1 MTRNASGTRST
12 APIASFSLLDRP
24 NTLRIA
30 APLLLTA
37 LAFLWSAH
45 PADAQQRTQAAA
57 DTVHERPVP
66 AAASPARAVRR
77 SPDGRR
83 EMLAV
88 PAGGVIRIDGV
99 LDEEVWKRSEPSS
112 DFVQSEP
119 LTGQPATE
127 RTDVWVA
134 FDDDN
139 LYIAAY
145 LHDRDARGLVVND
158 IRKDFKEEDQDDF
171 EVLLDT
177 FGDRRNGYVF
187 STNVEGARH
196 DRQVALE
203 GREVNQSWDAVWE
216 VRTQRVADGWTAE
229 MRIPFRALRFNASGG
244 TTWGINF
251 SRHIRRKN
259 EVVFWSPVPRAFN
272 MNRVSL
278 AGNLAGLQTGSAGRD
293 LRIKPYVANNTVR
306 ALGSTAQPHPSFSN
320 SGAVGV
326 DLKAALTS
334 GLTLDVTVNPDFGQ
348 AEADEQQVNL
358 TQFSQFFPEKRD
370 FFLENSGV
378 FYIGDAAR
386 NNRVTTTPTADED
399 NLLFF
404 SRRIGLSPDGQ
415 QIPIDGGV
423 RVTGK
428 LTESAR
434 LGFLSIQER
443 GTGALPRANSSVLR
457 YRQNLG
463 RVGTDLGFFVMQ
475 RANLS
480 GADTGARALQDGY
493 VNRVYGVD
501 NNIRLFG
508 NLDWN
513 SYVVRS
519 ETPGIDNGD
528 YAWRSTLN
536 WESNFFHGKGGMMQL
551 GPGFNNDLGFYRRI
565 DVRKYLLDTGL
576 RPRSPWLRAHGIREF
591 HPHLTWDYQEDL
603 RGDIVFKKLH
613 TGFSTFF
620 NDGTVFEISV
630 NPAANRLTSDF
641 FPNAKMS
648 APIAPGLYTW
658 NEWQYY
664 FVSDQSRVLST
675 SVRYSVGGLYSGTQR
690 TVNGSATIRPNYR
703 FRATVGVQRTA
714 AELDRPHENF
724 VNNLLTARLN
734 YSFTTNMFVDALSQ
748 YDETSKQ
755 FNANVRFNIIH
766 HPLSDLFI
774 VYNDQRILTPDS
786 PVAGRAVMLKF
797 TQMFAF

>member
-1 MTRNASGTRST
+1 MTRLARHTLFAART
-12 APIASFSLLDRP
+12 AITPRL
-24 NTLRIA
+24 A
-30 APLLLTA
+30 APLA
-37 LAFLWSAH
+37 MLAMVASA
-45 PADAQQRTQAAA
+45 PMANAQQGAQAVA
-57 DTVHERPVP
+57 DTLHEHAQP
-66 AAASPARAVRR
+66 ATGAATPRTRR
-77 SPDGRR
+77 SADGRR

-88 PAGGVIRIDGV
+88 PAGGPIRIDGV
-99 LDEEVWKRSEPSS
+99 LDEAVWKRTEPSS

-134 FDDDN
+134 FDDQN

-145 LHDRDARGLVVND
+145 MHDRDASGLVVND

-203 GREVNQSWDAVWE
+203 GREINQSFDAVWE
-216 VRTQRVADGWTAE
+216 VRTQRLADGWSAE
-229 MRIPFRALRFNASGG
+229 LRIPFRALRFDASGG
-244 TTWGINF
+244 PMWGINF

-293 LRIKPYVANNTVR
+293 LRIKPYVADNTVR
-306 ALGSTAQPHPSFSN
+306 ALGTTAQPSPAFHNQGS
-320 SGAVGV
+320 VGV
-326 DLKAALTS
+326 DLKAALTP

-386 NNRVTTTPTADED
+386 NNRVTNTPTADED

-404 SRRIGLSPDGQ
+404 SRRIGLSRGGQ

-443 GTGALPRANSSVLR
+443 GDGALPRANSTVLR

-463 RVGTDLGFFVMQ
+463 RIGNDLGFFVMQ

-480 GADTGARALQDGY
+480 GADSGAQSLRDGY
-493 VNRVYGVD
+493 VNRVYGID
-501 NNIRLFG
+501 SNIRLFG

-513 SYVVRS
+513 SYAVRS
-519 ETPGIDNGD
+519 QTPGIENGD
-528 YAWRSTLN
+528 YALRSTLN
-536 WESNFFHGKGGMMQL
+536 WESNFFHGKGGVMQL

-565 DVRKYLLDTGL
+565 DVRKYLMDTGL

-603 RGDIVFKKLH
+603 EGDIVFKKLH

-630 NPAANRLTSDF
+630 NPAANRLTSNF
-641 FPNAKMS
+641 YPNAKMS
-648 APIAPGLYTW
+648 SPIAPGLYTW

-664 FVSDQSRVLST
+664 LVSNQSRVIST
-675 SVRYSVGGLYSGTQR
+675 SVRYTLGGLYSGTQR
-690 TVNGSATIRPNYR
+690 TINGSATFRPNYR
-703 FRATVGVQRTA
+703 FYATLGMQRTA
-714 AELDRPHENF
+714 AELERPNLAF
-724 VNNLLTARLN
+724 VNNLLTARVN

-786 PVAGRAVMLKF
+786 PVAGRAVMVKF
-797 TQMFAF
+797 TQMLAF